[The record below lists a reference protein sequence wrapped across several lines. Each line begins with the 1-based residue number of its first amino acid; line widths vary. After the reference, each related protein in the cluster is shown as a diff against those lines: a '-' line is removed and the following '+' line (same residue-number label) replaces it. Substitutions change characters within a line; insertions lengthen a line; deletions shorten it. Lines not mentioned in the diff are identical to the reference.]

1 MPGTLSLFTRIL
13 EMQGKTIVPGFID
26 AHSHFPTAGFTG
38 YDTSTDGESCIIT
51 NFLKKGI

>member
-26 AHSHFPTAGFTG
+26 AHSHFPTAGFTEADVDMTPPPMG
-38 YDTSTDGESCIIT
+38 KVASLQI
-51 NFLKKGI
+51 F